1 MHSHNVKF
9 YFKENEDKDSA
20 SESEEEN
27 QEMSHPN
34 STSSAEEDARKMPY
48 DLLQC
53 FMNAKI
59 HNHTEM
65 LCHCNCR
72 LWDGKPCTQQ
82 FDDCEHNK
90 NCIIYINYIWQP
102 SWISICIIYAK
113 CVFLKCP
120 CFLFRLIPWMLMYL
134 VKRFG

>member
-9 YFKENEDKDSA
+9 YFKENEDEDST

-59 HNHTEM
+59 HNHKKCSATATVVSGM
-65 LCHCNCR
+65 ASLALSN
-72 LWDGKPCTQQ
+72 LMIV
-82 FDDCEHNK
+82 N
-90 NCIIYINYIWQP
+90 II
-102 SWISICIIYAK
+102 K
-113 CVFLKCP
+113 TV
-120 CFLFRLIPWMLMYL
+120 LFI
-134 VKRFG
+134 